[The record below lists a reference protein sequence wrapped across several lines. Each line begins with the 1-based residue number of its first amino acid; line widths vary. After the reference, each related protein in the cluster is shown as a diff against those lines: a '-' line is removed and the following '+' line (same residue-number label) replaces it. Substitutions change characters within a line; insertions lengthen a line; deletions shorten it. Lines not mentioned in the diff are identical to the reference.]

1 MDSDWHCSGAYFL
14 WEKSLSS
21 INKLVASSLI
31 SLKYLFWTMK
41 KYLLLFYVL
50 PFFSLAQSDVVELK
64 KHGANQKVYAP
75 GMSLTMETIYHQ
87 WLDGTIT
94 AIRNDSVFLNG
105 IPFHYKEI
113 SRIRTDR
120 KKFNYSTNGTILLIA
135 GGGVLLLGAVNGLY
149 RGDQIKD
156 WYKPSGFITA
166 GAFIALGLLMRNA
179 AHKKYTLGKKYS
191 LEYLALSANKN

>member
-1 MDSDWHCSGAYFL
+1 M
-14 WEKSLSS
+14 
-21 INKLVASSLI
+21 VAFSLI
-31 SLKYLFWTMK
+31 SLKYLLRTMK
-41 KYLLLFYVL
+41 KYLLLFYIL
-50 PFFSLAQSDVVELK
+50 PFSSLAQSDVLELK

-75 GMSLTMETIYHQ
+75 GMSFTMETIYHQ

-113 SRIRTDR
+113 ARIRSER
-120 KKFNYSTNGTILLIA
+120 KKFNYTTNGTILLVA

-149 RGDQIKD
+149 RGDQFKD

-166 GAFIALGLLMRNA
+166 GAFIALGLLMRSA
-179 AHKKYTLGKKYS
+179 AYRKYTLGKKYS
-191 LEYLALSANKN
+191 LAYLALSANKN